1 MIVNRGSR
9 LALFIALA
17 ATAAAMAQPAP
28 DHPRGK
34 GQRMAQRERALVPA
48 PQSLPTV
55 GNAWTSQG
63 PGPMNDG
70 QSEGITNSPV
80 VGAVEAI
87 VAHPS
92 NADIVWIGAV
102 NGGIWKTTNAT
113 AASPTWTSQTDS
125 LGSLSIGCLTLD
137 PTDATN
143 NTLVAGVGKY
153 SSFGGVGGPRS
164 GLFRTT
170 NGGTNWTA
178 LDSSMVGKNISA
190 VVARGATIVAAV
202 NFADSFSC
210 TNVGIFR
217 STNSGATFTIVSG
230 AVGTNMPQGRVFD
243 MVGDPTNTAVLY
255 ASVRDAGATAC
266 NSGLN
271 GIYKSTDTG
280 ATWSKV
286 SNAAMDVFLADSA
299 NVSNTRMAV
308 GASGEVY
315 AGIVDNGQMAALFRS
330 GTGGSSW
337 TQLDTPSTNEGG
349 TGFGLQP
356 GEGPGEEEAGGQGST
371 HFSIVA
377 DPTNANI
384 VYVGGDRQPG
394 AGDGPA
400 TFPNSIGANN
410 YTGRLFRVNAAAGS
424 GSQVT
429 PLTHCSTATA
439 ACNSTISTASNSAPH
454 ADSRR
459 MVFDANGNI
468 LEGNDGGLFRRTN
481 PRTTGDWFSLVGSLR
496 VTEMHDV
503 AYDTVSNMVVSGNQ
517 DNGTSEQTTSG
528 STTWSVILGGDGGDV
543 AVDDITSGTTSTR
556 YASTQY
562 LGNFYRRGVNSS
574 GSTTSFVFPAL
585 TVLGGGAALVGQFL
599 TPFEINTI
607 TPTRMLFAA
616 SNDIYESLDRGDTI
630 TKLAWN
636 LATPAIVYGGKS
648 GGIDNAALIYAINSN
663 KVYVRTSGNGAPVLT
678 ATNPGSSALRDIAVD
693 PTDWQKAYVINSSG
707 QVYSTTNAGGIWTE
721 ITGNL
726 AGGTTDLRSIAFIP
740 GSPNAIVVGG
750 VNGVFRMAADAVG
763 TWNQFGSGLTNAPVW
778 DLDFD
783 ATDDTLIAGTMGRGA
798 WKLTP
803 ASTIGPLP
811 ALTINDVAVT
821 EGNAGTT
828 TATFTVTLTPVSA
841 STVTVNYATVDGT
854 ATQQSGTFS
863 NSSSI
868 TINSFG
874 SATPY
879 PSNITVSG
887 LSGTI
892 TKVTATLTG
901 LQHTYPQDVDLL
913 LVGPN
918 GQSVILMSDA
928 GGGIGISGVNLTF
941 DDTAISQLSSATPAS
956 GTYQPSNVADGEGLD
971 AWSSPAPGSG
981 YASVLSTFNGTT
993 PNGTW
998 SLYGADDFAGDS
1010 GSIAGGWS
1018 VTISTTGGDYV
1029 GTTGTLTFTP
1039 STATQPIAVTVN
1051 GDASVESNET
1061 FFVTLSNPSLAT
1073 ISDGTGQGT
1082 INNDDGLLPP
1092 TNVVATATL
1101 PTSVGVSWTAV
1112 AGAASYNVYRTA
1124 DNSAYGLVGSTTG
1137 TSVTDNTAAANTAYL
1152 YVVRSVNGGESA
1164 NSIPDLATT
1173 VIYTDPTLT
1182 AQSTT
1187 VKLVHFTQL
1196 LTAVNAVRTLA
1207 NAGSAIAF
1215 SLPTPATNVTVRAQ
1229 HILDLRTGL
1238 STLWA
1243 TLGLSAPA
1251 YTDPTLTTQVT
1262 VIKAVHVS
1270 DLRNAMQ

>member
-1 MIVNRGSR
+1 M
-9 LALFIALA
+9 LAGTVA
-17 ATAAAMAQPAP
+17 ATAQQPAP
-28 DHPRGK
+28 DKPRGRR
-34 GQRMAQRERALVPA
+34 QRVAPERTLIAA

-55 GNAWTSQG
+55 GGTWTSQG
-63 PGPMNDG
+63 PGPMNNG

-80 VGAVEAI
+80 IGAVEAI

-92 NADIVWIGAV
+92 DADIVWIGAV

-113 AASPTWTSQTDS
+113 AATPTWTAQTDTI
-125 LGSLSIGCLTLD
+125 GSLSIGCMTLD

-143 NTLVAGVGKY
+143 QTLVAGVGKY
-153 SSFGGVGGPRS
+153 SSFAGVGGPRS

-178 LDSSMVGKNISA
+178 LDSSMVGRNISA

-202 NFADSFSC
+202 NIADSFTC
-210 TNVGIFR
+210 TNIGIFR
-217 STNSGATFTIVSG
+217 STNTGANFSIISGTP
-230 AVGTNMPQGRVFD
+230 GTNLPRGRVFD
-243 MVGDPTNTAVLY
+243 MVGDPTNNAVLY
-255 ASVRDAGATAC
+255 ASVRDTSAGIC
-266 NSGLN
+266 NSGSN

-280 ATWSKV
+280 ATWTKV
-286 SNAAMDVFLADSA
+286 SNAAMDVFLADGA
-299 NVSNTRMAV
+299 NVANTRMAV

-315 AGIVDNGQMAALFRS
+315 VGIVDGGQLAALYRS

-337 TQLDTPSTNEGG
+337 TQLDTPLTNENG

-356 GEGPGEEEAGGQGST
+356 GEDPDEEAGGQGST

-394 AGDGPA
+394 NGDGSA

-424 GSQVT
+424 GTQVT

-439 ACNSTISTASNSAPH
+439 ACNSTTSTTSNSAPH

-459 MVFDANGNI
+459 MTFDANGNI
-468 LEGNDGGLFRRTN
+468 LEGDDGGIFRRTN
-481 PRTTGDWFSLVGSLR
+481 PRTTGDWFSMVGTLR

-503 AYDTVSNMVVSGNQ
+503 AYDTISNMVVSGNQ

-528 STTWSVILGGDGGDV
+528 GTTWTVALGGDGGDV
-543 AVDDITSGTTSTR
+543 AVDDVTSGTQSTR

-562 LGNFYRRGVNSS
+562 LDGYYRRTVNSTGTTT
-574 GSTTSFVFPAL
+574 GSTFPAL
-585 TVLGGGAALVGQFL
+585 TVLAGGAALVGQFL
-599 TPFEINTI
+599 TPFEVNVI
-607 TPTRMLFAA
+607 TPTQMIFAA
-616 SNDIYESLDRGDTI
+616 NNDIYESLDRGDTI
-630 TKLAWN
+630 TKLGWN
-636 LATPAIVYGGKS
+636 LAAPAIVYGGKS

-663 KVYVRTSGNGAPVLT
+663 KVYVRSAGTGAPVQT
-678 ATNPGSSALRDIAVD
+678 ATNPGSATLRDIAVN

-726 AGGTTDLRSIAFIP
+726 GSGATDLRSIAYIP

-750 VNGVFRMAADAVG
+750 VNGVFRMATDNVAS
-763 TWNQFGSGLTNAPVW
+763 WNQFGSGLSNAPVW

-783 ATDDTLIAGTMGRGA
+783 ATDDVLIAGTMGRGA

-803 ASTIGPLP
+803 ASTVGAFPV
-811 ALTINDVAVT
+811 LTIDDVPVT

-841 STVTVNYATVDGT
+841 STVTVKYATSDGT

-863 NSSSI
+863 NAAAM
-868 TINSFG
+868 TINSSG

-879 PSNITVSG
+879 PSNVTVSG

-901 LQHTYPQDVDLL
+901 LAHTYSQDVDVL

-918 GQSVILMSDA
+918 GQSVILMSDI
-928 GGGIGISGVNLTF
+928 GGSSSISGLNFTF
-941 DDTAISQLSSATPAS
+941 DDTAVSPLSSGVPSS
-956 GTYQPSNVADGEGLD
+956 GTYQPTNINDSEGAD
-971 AWSSPAPGSG
+971 AWGAPAPGSG
-981 YASVLSTFNGTT
+981 YGSAMSVFNATT

-998 SLYGADDFAGDS
+998 SLYITDDFPGDG
-1010 GSIAGGWS
+1010 GSISGGWS
-1018 VTISTTGGDYV
+1018 ITITTTGGDYV
-1029 GTTGTLTFTP
+1029 GTSGTLTFTP
-1039 STATQPIAVTVN
+1039 STATQPIVVTVN
-1051 GDASVESNET
+1051 GDATVEANET

-1082 INNDDGLLPP
+1082 INNDDGLAPP
-1092 TNVVATATL
+1092 TNVVATATG
-1101 PTSVGVSWTAV
+1101 PTSVGISWTAA

-1124 DNSAYGLVGSTTG
+1124 NNSSYGLVGSTTG
-1137 TSVTDNTAAANTAYL
+1137 TSVTDSTAVANTAYL
-1152 YVVRSVNGGESA
+1152 YVVRSVNGGESL
-1164 NSIPDLATT
+1164 NSSPDLATT
-1173 VIYTDPTLT
+1173 VIYTDPTIT
-1182 AQSTT
+1182 AQSTK
-1187 VKLVHFTQL
+1187 VKLAHFTEL

-1207 NAGSAIAF
+1207 GAGVGISF
-1215 SLPTPATNVTVRAQ
+1215 TTPTPATNVTVRAQ
-1229 HILDLRTGL
+1229 HVLDLRGGL
-1238 STLWA
+1238 TSVWA
-1243 TLGLSAPA
+1243 TLGITTPT
-1251 YTDPTLTTQVT
+1251 YTDPTLTATVT
-1262 VIKAVHVS
+1262 KIKGAHLT
-1270 DLRNAMQ
+1270 DLRNAMK